1 MKPGET
7 QEIAGYNLRFEGV
20 APQRGPNYQEQIGLF
35 IVSEGGAELTRLNP
49 SKRMYTAPPQATTEA
64 GIHAAW
70 SGDLYAVLGDE
81 LQNGAYTVRLY
92 FHPLVRL
99 IWIGTVIM
107 FLGGLISLTDR
118 RLRVG
123 APKRAR
129 TRKAQAVPAE

>member
-1 MKPGET
+1 
-7 QEIAGYNLRFEGV
+7 
-20 APQRGPNYQEQIGLF
+20 
-35 IVSEGGAELTRLNP
+35 
-49 SKRMYTAPPQATTEA
+49 MYTAPPQATTEA

-81 LQNGAYTVRLY
+81 LHNGAYTVRLY

-129 TRKAQAVPAE
+129 ASKAHAVPAE